1 MKTNALGRKL
11 IQHYESLML
20 EAYQCSAKKW
30 TIGYGNTFYEDG
42 TPVKKGDKITVERAE
57 SLFDLILDKFEKEVS
72 SLLTRTVTEDQFSA
86 LVSFAYNVG
95 SDIDADTIAEGLG
108 DSTLLKMIN
117 RDPNDPKIADEFL
130 KWNKETVNGVKKPSL
145 GLTRRRKSEAH
156 LYFNFELKY
165 FY

>member
-1 MKTNALGRKL
+1 MKTNELGRKL

-20 EAYQCSAKKW
+20 EAYQCSAGKW

-42 TPVKKGDKITVERAE
+42 KPVKKGDKITKERAE
-57 SLFDLILDKFEKEVS
+57 TLFSLILAKFEREVH
-72 SLLTRTVTEDQFSA
+72 SLLKIAINENQFAA

-95 SDIDADTIAEGLG
+95 TDIDQDTIAEGLG
-108 DSTLLKMIN
+108 DSTLLRMVN
-117 RDPNDPKIADEFL
+117 REPNNPKIADEFL
-130 KWNKETVNGVKKPSL
+130 KWNKAGGKVWA

-156 LYFNFELKY
+156 LYFNGEVKY